1 MIMLGEALLAHL
13 VGDYLLQTDW
23 MAAQKVRR
31 LWPAIIHGLAYSLP
45 FLLITRSP
53 WALLVIAG
61 THAMLDRYRA
71 ATHLIWARSLIG
83 PRKSRVPWREALGNC
98 GFGASV
104 PPGLAMALMIV
115 SDNTI
120 HMLVN
125 AAALASLG

>member
-1 MIMLGEALLAHL
+1 MMPGEALLAHL

-23 MAAQKVRR
+23 MAREKVRR

-53 WALLVIAG
+53 WALLIIGG
-61 THAMLDRYRA
+61 THAVLDRYRA
-71 ATHLIWARSLIG
+71 ATYVIWARNLIG
-83 PRKSRVPWREALGNC
+83 PRGSRVPRKEALANY
-98 GFGASV
+98 GFAASV

-125 AAALASLG
+125 AAALGWLG